1 MTAITCLVTVG
12 INGARRKMRLAE
24 EPNWRALKASA
35 SVCSLLAAEINFD
48 TDRFQIF
55 DQDFNDFVDLLDE
68 DPIPDMAVLRV
79 VKPAH
84 QAEAFIEEEPT
95 LYDAEISA
103 GALER
108 SFNVATSQED
118 DDGMGFALPDLH
130 FLNGVVKEN
139 IPLTSYITT
148 RIVDSLFQEMTAHTM
163 YPSHKFY
170 QGTTS
175 TLVRRYPELAD
186 PCGSGHAQGLVS
198 SGEDSCSLAQHE
210 AWLVSES
217 KKANPDRPQMLCRL
231 QLTHTARAKDL
242 FQMSP
247 VEAMEKYPYLADK
260 EWFLEDFNILIKKDG
275 TKSVG
280 NGFEK
285 TQCLAMRG
293 VLGAKKKDITHII
306 EAHTV
311 NGSTRRRKHIR
322 AVRVLQL
329 LSNVLNEPK
338 ALDSMFVHVD
348 EDKPCTPCIVY
359 TGTTLEAADELFLF
373 AEKKQLA
380 RVIDAEEGTTAMMAA
395 YWAFDFSY
403 AKPAY
408 NLSCVLEHLF
418 LHYLDLVECYNV
430 EYMHRVLVWVTRQ
443 FTEYWFDSARGDEKF
458 YIGLFGLFGVLF
470 TAADHLHRADHG
482 SCPQELAF
490 DHAPPFSVWKAKTAH
505 SVRTTAVA
513 RVHQLP
519 RNIWAHDDVNGI

>member
-163 YPSHKFY
+163 YPSHKFH
-170 QGTTS
+170 QGTAS

-186 PCGSGHAQGLVS
+186 PCGSGHASWVVMLRHKFKNERRKLATDRVIINRQKFGTAAKRPRTSNGAAAEVLQRGKVGPVLAQGLVS

-242 FQMSP
+242 CQMSP

-260 EWFLEDFNILIKKDG
+260 EWVCAFITYFMCREL
-275 TKSVG
+275 SV
-280 NGFEK
+280 
-285 TQCLAMRG
+285 
-293 VLGAKKKDITHII
+293 
-306 EAHTV
+306 
-311 NGSTRRRKHIR
+311 
-322 AVRVLQL
+322 
-329 LSNVLNEPK
+329 K
-338 ALDSMFVHVD
+338 A
-348 EDKPCTPCIVY
+348 
-359 TGTTLEAADELFLF
+359 
-373 AEKKQLA
+373 
-380 RVIDAEEGTTAMMAA
+380 
-395 YWAFDFSY
+395 
-403 AKPAY
+403 
-408 NLSCVLEHLF
+408 
-418 LHYLDLVECYNV
+418 
-430 EYMHRVLVWVTRQ
+430 
-443 FTEYWFDSARGDEKF
+443 
-458 YIGLFGLFGVLF
+458 FG
-470 TAADHLHRADHG
+470 G
-482 SCPQELAF
+482 SC
-490 DHAPPFSVWKAKTAH
+490 K
-505 SVRTTAVA
+505 
-513 RVHQLP
+513 
-519 RNIWAHDDVNGI
+519 